1 MAMDK
6 LITIERHI
14 QDTQKQFPHATGTFT
29 KMLQDIAL
37 AAKLIS
43 RETNRA
49 GLTDILGATTGQN
62 SSGERQQKLDMFAD
76 EIIFRMNDH
85 TGRVAAMVS
94 EEHEDLIEIPVE
106 FDTGNYV
113 LLYDPLDGSSNID
126 VNVSIGTIFAIHR
139 KFTKGDK
146 GTIEDVLQEG
156 KRLVAAGYVIYGSS
170 TMMVYTTGQG
180 VHGFT
185 LDMGVGEFILSHPD
199 IRIPDTPKYY
209 SVNQGGEKYWTE
221 GVRRFTN
228 DLQGLGETEAEP
240 LGHRYIGSLVADFHR
255 NMLKGGIYYYPG
267 TLQDRNKPYGKIRL
281 IYEAQAMAFIAEQAG
296 GYASDGIG
304 DILNIRPHTLH
315 QRTPIYMGSR
325 ELVEKAERYIQQYDK
340 EWIAVYQEYR
350 NRELVI

>member
-1 MAMDK
+1 MDK

-14 QDTQKQFPHATGTFT
+14 QDTQRQYPHATGTFT

-43 RETNRA
+43 HETNRA
-49 GLTDILGATTGQN
+49 GLIDILGMIMTHN

-76 EIIFRMNDH
+76 NVIFRMNDH

-106 FDTGNYV
+106 YDTGNYV

-139 KFTKGDK
+139 KFTKGEK

-170 TMMVYTTGQG
+170 TMMVYTTGRG
-180 VHGFT
+180 VYGFT
-185 LDMGVGEFILSHPD
+185 LDQGLGEFVLSHPD
-199 IRIPDTPKYY
+199 IRIPDEAPYY
-209 SVNQGGEKYWTE
+209 SVNHGGEKYWTE
-221 GVRRFTN
+221 GVRNFTRH
-228 DLQGLGETEAEP
+228 LQGLGDETRAP
-240 LGHRYIGSLVADFHR
+240 LKHRYTGSLVADVHR
-255 NMLKGGIYYYPG
+255 NLLKGGIFYYPG
-267 TLQDRNKPYGKIRL
+267 TLQDRHKPYGKIRL
-281 IYEAQAMAFIAEQAG
+281 MYEAQAMAYIISQAG
-296 GYASDGIG
+296 GYSSDGIG

-315 QRTPIYMGSR
+315 QRSPVFMGSR
-325 ELVEKAERYIQQYDK
+325 ELVKKAEAFIQEYDA
-340 EWIAVYQEYR
+340 EWISLYRGYR
-350 NRELVI
+350 NREYVT

>member
-1 MAMDK
+1 MDK

-14 QDTQKQFPHATGTFT
+14 QDTQRQYPHATGTFT

-43 RETNRA
+43 HETNRA
-49 GLTDILGATTGQN
+49 GLIDILGMTMTHN

-76 EIIFRMNDH
+76 NVIFRMNDH

-106 FDTGNYV
+106 YDTGNYV

-139 KFTKGDK
+139 KFTKGEK

-170 TMMVYTTGQG
+170 TMMVYTTGRG

-185 LDMGVGEFILSHPD
+185 LDQGLGEFVLSHPD
-199 IRIPDTPKYY
+199 IRIPNEAPYY
-209 SVNQGGEKYWTE
+209 SVNHGGEKYWTE
-221 GVRRFTN
+221 GVRKFTRH
-228 DLQGLGETEAEP
+228 LQGLGDETRAP
-240 LGHRYIGSLVADFHR
+240 LKHRYIGSLVADVHR
-255 NMLKGGIYYYPG
+255 NLLKGGIFYYPG
-267 TLQDRNKPYGKIRL
+267 TLQDRDKPYGKIRL
-281 IYEAQAMAFIAEQAG
+281 MYEAQAMAYIISQAG
-296 GYASDGIG
+296 GYSSDGIG

-315 QRTPIYMGSR
+315 QRSPVFMGSR
-325 ELVEKAERYIQQYDK
+325 DLVKQAEAFIQEYDA
-340 EWIAVYQEYR
+340 EWISLYRGYR
-350 NRELVI
+350 NRENVN